1 MDFSTFVLSV
11 LLLHF
16 TVNTKIYIA
25 SQKNT
30 QILKK
35 MSLKGLS
42 LAGFVDYF
50 FFSRIE
56 NDSFFIK
63 QVVEYKRIVKVY

>member
-1 MDFSTFVLSV
+1 MIIVYNYRINYKLKITA
-11 LLLHF
+11 
-16 TVNTKIYIA
+16 NTKIYIA

-63 QVVEYKRIVKVY
+63 QVVEYKRIVKV